1 MMNKSLQ
8 DILYKTGLLQ
18 LVGETDKDINFITM
32 DSRQAREGALFIA
45 VNGSR
50 VDGHNFIG
58 QAVKSGVAAVICEHF
73 PETLKNDVTYA
84 RVSDSSLALGHAA
97 SNFYGNPS
105 SKLNLVGIT
114 GTNGKTTTVSL
125 LFRLFMAMGFK
136 TGMLSTIET
145 RINDLVLPSSHT
157 TPDAISIN
165 KYLFEML
172 EAGCDYVFMEVSSHA
187 IHQDRIAGLRFKVAV
202 FSNITHDHLDYHKTF
217 KEYLNAKKKF
227 FDDLSP
233 DAFAL
238 VNIDDKNGRVMLQ
251 NTPAKKHTYA
261 MKMMADFKAKVLENR
276 FDGMLLEINGI
287 QFYTLLSGDFN
298 AYNLLSVFA
307 TAALLGFNSNEVL
320 EKLSMLPGAEGRFE
334 IIRSAKKQLSAIVD
348 YAHTPDALLNVIK
361 TINKLRTGNEKLI
374 TVVGAGGDRDKAK
387 RPEMARIASRLSDMV
402 VLTSDNPRTED
413 PQGILNDM
421 KTGVDPA
428 KKSKTLIITDRY
440 EAIKTALNLANKGD
454 IILVAGKG
462 HEKYQDI
469 NGVKHPF
476 DDKEIIEELFEID

>member
-8 DILYKTGLLQ
+8 DILYKTGLQ
-18 LVGETDKDINFITM
+18 KLVGDIDKDISFITM
-32 DSRQAREGALFIA
+32 DSRQLRKGALFIA

-50 VDGHNFIG
+50 VDGHNFID
-58 QAVKSGVAAVICEHF
+58 QAVNSGAAAVICEHF
-73 PETLKNDVTYA
+73 PETLRNDVTYA
-84 RVSDSSLALGHAA
+84 LVSDSSLALGHAA

-105 SKLNLVGIT
+105 SKINLVGIT

-145 RINDLVLPSSHT
+145 RINDLVLPSTHT

-165 KYLFEML
+165 KHLFEML
-172 EAGCDYVFMEVSSHA
+172 GAGCDYVFMEVSSHA
-187 IHQDRIAGLRFKVAV
+187 IHQNRIAGLNFKVAI
-202 FSNITHDHLDYHKTF
+202 FSNITHDHLDYHNTF
-217 KEYLNAKKKF
+217 KDYLNAKKKF
-227 FDDLSP
+227 FDELNH

-238 VNIDDKNGRVMLQ
+238 VNIDDKNGKIMLQ
-251 NTPAKKHTYA
+251 NTQARKQTYA
-261 MKMMADFKAKVLENR
+261 MKSMADFKARVLENH
-276 FDGMLLEINGI
+276 FGGMLLEVNGI
-287 QFYTLLSGDFN
+287 QFYSLLSGDFN

-307 TAALLGFNSNEVL
+307 TAVLLGFNPNEVL

-334 IIRSAKKQLSAIVD
+334 IIRSTEKQLSAIVD

-361 TINKLRTGNEKLI
+361 TINSLRTGNEKLI
-374 TVVGAGGDRDKAK
+374 TVVGAGGDRDKTK
-387 RPEMARIASRLSDMV
+387 RPEMAQIASRLSDMV

-413 PQGILNDM
+413 PHSILSDM
-421 KTGVDPA
+421 KAGVDPA
-428 KKSKTLIITDRY
+428 KKSKTLIISDRY
-440 EAIKTALNLANKGD
+440 EAIKTALNLANRGD

-462 HEKYQDI
+462 HEKYQEI

-476 DDKEIIEELFEID
+476 DDKKIIEELFESD